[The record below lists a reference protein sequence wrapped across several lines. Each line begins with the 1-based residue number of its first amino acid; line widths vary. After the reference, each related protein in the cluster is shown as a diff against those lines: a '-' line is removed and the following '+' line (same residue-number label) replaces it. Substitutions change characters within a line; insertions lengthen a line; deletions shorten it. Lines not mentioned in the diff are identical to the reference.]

1 MAFCGFLLQLRSTE
15 LMPVEEKKRPYVFSS
30 QTHWLL
36 RLPTNRRKLSRA
48 GPGAPARVEHGRAV
62 GHAPSLGTVGSA
74 DAFGSSLL
82 RETGGHR
89 CAGCRPDRTRAG
101 AAGRSGSGL

>member
-1 MAFCGFLLQLRSTE
+1 MAFCGCLLQLMSTD
-15 LMPVEEKKRPYVFSS
+15 LMPAEEKKRPYVFSN

-36 RLPTNRRKLSRA
+36 RLPTNRRKLSRE
-48 GPGAPARVEHGRAV
+48 GPGASARVEHGRAV
-62 GHAPSLGTVGSA
+62 GHAPSLGTAGYA

-89 CAGCRPDRTRAG
+89 CACCRPDRTRTGAG
-101 AAGRSGSGL
+101 GRSGSGL